1 MTSLARSS
9 TDLWLKRVAAAT
21 VLALM
26 AALLVLG
33 IILYGPRAHAQD
45 LDPAVRIAA
54 DGDRP

>member
-33 IILYGPRAHAQD
+33 IILYGPRAHARD